1 MLSEIRDL
9 FADEDFSGSG
19 ELTIGVSDAILSS
32 WGPRVFHCVQSQLPD
47 VRFTFHTH
55 RTPAVLDRIRSGEF
69 MAGVCTGSDR
79 LDTDLQSEVLAQEP
93 MVIIP
98 SGQGVLDWDKR
109 SPLDVISIE
118 DYSGAWRSFRT
129 EVRRLQIRRVV
140 SLESFFSVAQM
151 AIAGWGHGMVPIGV
165 AETLG
170 VPSERLIN
178 LGDEGLVRPVRFV
191 ARKSTYGVPV
201 VASFYE
207 SMRAELN
214 AMDF

>member
-1 MLSEIRDL
+1 
-9 FADEDFSGSG
+9 
-19 ELTIGVSDAILSS
+19 
-32 WGPRVFHCVQSQLPD
+32 
-47 VRFTFHTH
+47 
-55 RTPAVLDRIRSGEF
+55 
-69 MAGVCTGSDR
+69 
-79 LDTDLQSEVLAQEP
+79 
-93 MVIIP
+93 
-98 SGQGVLDWDKR
+98 
-109 SPLDVISIE
+109 
-118 DYSGAWRSFRT
+118 
-129 EVRRLQIRRVV
+129 
-140 SLESFFSVAQM
+140 M